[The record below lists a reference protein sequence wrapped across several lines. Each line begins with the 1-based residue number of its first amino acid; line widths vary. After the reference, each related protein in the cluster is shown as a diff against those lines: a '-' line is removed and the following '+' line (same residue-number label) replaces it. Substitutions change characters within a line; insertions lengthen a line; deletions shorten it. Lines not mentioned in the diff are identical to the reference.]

1 VIWNFVGAGVFGGI
15 VNAPLINYYAHAT
28 FLTMNHAHTA
38 M

>member
-1 VIWNFVGAGVFGGI
+1 MGAGVFGGI